1 MSEEKAGAG
10 GPIYITDAFKGI
22 RSLNTNDDMF
32 NSFGIEAEQLII
44 DNRIANLN
52 QYISVLKQINEHSI
66 LDYDNVI
73 MNMDILITAINTL
86 IKTLQRIKVNNDTDS
101 KYSDTIDSF
110 ISRLSSIVPTLKRW
124 NENNIEKEKEKEK
137 ELASRRRAKL
147 ASKSAASAAASA
159 DSASISKMIP
169 EATALI
175 TALQRE
181 TAALRAANAELIAEN
196 TALKAENDALRAE
209 NDALKELKRG
219 KGKSKRK
226 NGKKGRRS
234 RKRY

>member
-22 RSLNTNDDMF
+22 RSLNTNDDMLH
-32 NSFGIEAEQLII
+32 SSDEQRII

-52 QYISVLKQINEHSI
+52 QYISVLEQINEHSI
-66 LDYDNVI
+66 LDYDDSV
-73 MNMDILITAINTL
+73 MTNMDLLITAINTL
-86 IKTLQRIKVNNDTDS
+86 IKTLQRIKVNKDTDS

-110 ISRLSSIVPTLKRW
+110 ISRLSSIVPTLERW
-124 NENNIEKEKEKEK
+124 NENNKKKEKEKEK
-137 ELASRRRAKL
+137 ELASRRRAKMV
-147 ASKSAASAAASA
+147 SKSAASAAASA